1 MDSPIMMLITAF
13 IGVAIM
19 LAIAVSILSGVQ
31 GGFDCSD
38 MTGYTGTASASDK
51 ADKTKYPSGTWAGTC
66 YEVQEQTQQS
76 LQLIIV
82 ILVVIAAVAI
92 LVVVRML

>member
-19 LAIAVSILSGVQ
+19 LAIAVTILNGVQ
-31 GGFDCSD
+31 GGFDCKT
-38 MTGYTGTASASDK
+38 MTGYNNASGITDDK
-51 ADKTKYPSGTWAGTC
+51 RYPSGTWAGTC
-66 YEVQEQTQQS
+66 HEVQTQTQQS

>member
-38 MTGYTGTASASDK
+38 MDGYNSGGSNNAA
-51 ADKTKYPSGTWAGTC
+51 KYPSGTWAGTC
-66 YEVQEQTQQS
+66 FEVQEQTQQS

>member
-13 IGVAIM
+13 IGVSIM

-31 GGFDCSD
+31 GGFDCKD
-38 MTGYTGTASASDK
+38 MQGYVSNATTTA
-51 ADKTKYPSGTWAGTC
+51 TMYPSGTWSGTC
-66 YEVQEQTQQS
+66 WEVQQQTQQS
-76 LQLIIV
+76 LTLLIV